1 MLAGLALVGVGTFFA
16 QATATGFVGRAA
28 TTDRGSASGIYLACY
43 FFGGLVGSAVLGQLF
58 DRFGWAACVA
68 GIGAALAV
76 AALLAFRLK
85 MPAAAQRRVAAMQ
98 VREFVELAGT
108 AAEIAGVVLIIGGL
122 VIASARYVL
131 PAGIGSVPRYQRY
144 RQDLGRAIL
153 LGLEVLVAAD
163 IVRTV
168 AFTPTMDSVIVLAM
182 IVAIRTFLSWSL
194 ALELEGRWPWQRAAE
209 RLAPEPQ
216 PQR

>member
-1 MLAGLALVGVGTFFA
+1 
-16 QATATGFVGRAA
+16 
-28 TTDRGSASGIYLACY
+28 
-43 FFGGLVGSAVLGQLF
+43 
-58 DRFGWAACVA
+58 
-68 GIGAALAV
+68 
-76 AALLAFRLK
+76 
-85 MPAAAQRRVAAMQ
+85 MQ

-131 PAGIGSVPRYQRY
+131 PAGVGSVPRYQRY

-209 RLAPEPQ
+209 RLVPEP
-216 PQR
+216 PPHR